1 MWNKTMADIAGL
13 NVPTYL
19 DVDLSMD
26 FDQYLYSTVGVN
38 PRQMQSMQDATTS
51 TAMDIMDFYYSITF
65 G

>member
-1 MWNKTMADIAGL
+1 MADIAGL